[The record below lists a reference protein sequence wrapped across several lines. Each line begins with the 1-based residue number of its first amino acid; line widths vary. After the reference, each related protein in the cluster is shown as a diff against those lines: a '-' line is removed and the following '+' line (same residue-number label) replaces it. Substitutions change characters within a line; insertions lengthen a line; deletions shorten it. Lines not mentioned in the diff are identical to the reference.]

1 MPVSVVSFIYS
12 LVAVFNE
19 GRIVVAVTKMDES
32 YQVAMNDDRITET
45 RVKTI
50 VSEEIQKAFGL
61 DQVSPEIVF
70 PLSGQFAL
78 QVHL

>member
-1 MPVSVVSFIYS
+1 
-12 LVAVFNE
+12 
-19 GRIVVAVTKMDES
+19 MDES

-50 VSEEIQKAFGL
+50 VSQEIQKAFGL
-61 DQVSPEIVF
+61 DRVSPEIVF